1 MGRGFLSLTAP
12 SGLRVVEG
20 AFKNKGAP
28 EHEMNYILPYGL
40 ISREPRAKGS

>member
-12 SGLRVVEG
+12 AGLRVVEG

-28 EHEMNYILPYGL
+28 EHEMNYSSALWSHIQGT
-40 ISREPRAKGS
+40 RGKGF